1 MKKIIAFIFIATLL
15 ASCSNSGND
24 KEEIQNKIK
33 KYREDIATI
42 NDKINELEKQLAK
55 VDDNDD
61 NANNA
66 NMIKVRVKE
75 AAIHPFSEFFE
86 TTGQVEAK
94 DEAFISPEVSGQI
107 VSIYVVEGQKVKAGQ
122 LLAKLDTRIIEKNIA
137 ELKTQLEYAETMY
150 NKQKQLWDK
159 KIGSERQYLDIKNQY
174 LSLKNKLAVLQ
185 AQYNMSIIH
194 SPINGYI
201 EEIIKKKGELATPG
215 MQMMHIVGL
224 DKLYVTAMISE
235 SHLPVVHLGE
245 KVEITFPTFPDLV
258 IKQPITRI
266 GNVVNKQNRT
276 FKIQVVVD
284 NKEGK
289 LKPNLLANIKFNN
302 YNSDNHI
309 VIPSRVIRED
319 MKGSYLYVAQK
330 QDNNVVA
337 KKKYVKVGRSYRN
350 NSEILSGINIG
361 DKVITDGY
369 SNVSDGTILKIVG

>member
-1 MKKIIAFIFIATLL
+1 
-15 ASCSNSGND
+15 
-24 KEEIQNKIK
+24 
-33 KYREDIATI
+33 
-42 NDKINELEKQLAK
+42 
-55 VDDNDD
+55 
-61 NANNA
+61 
-66 NMIKVRVKE
+66 
-75 AAIHPFSEFFE
+75 
-86 TTGQVEAK
+86 
-94 DEAFISPEVSGQI
+94 
-107 VSIYVVEGQKVKAGQ
+107 VEGQKVKAGQ
-122 LLAKLDTRIIEKNIA
+122 LLAKLNTRIIEKNIA

-194 SPINGYI
+194 SPINGYV

-258 IKQPITRI
+258 IHQPITRI
-266 GNVVNKQNRT
+266 GNVVKKQNRT
-276 FKIQVVVD
+276 FKVQVVVD

-309 VIPSRVIRED
+309 VIPSLVIRED

>member
-1 MKKIIAFIFIATLL
+1 MKKIIAFIFIGSFL

-33 KYREDIATI
+33 KYREEIVTI
-42 NDKINELEKQLAK
+42 NDKINELETQLAK

-61 NANNA
+61 NANA
-66 NMIKVRVKE
+66 IKVRVEE
-75 AAIHPFSEFFE
+75 AAVHPFSEFFE
-86 TTGQVEAK
+86 TTGEVEAK

-107 VSIYVVEGQKVKAGQ
+107 ISLYVVEGQKVKAGQ

-159 KIGSERQYLDIKNQY
+159 NIGSERQYLDIKNQY
-174 LSLKNKLAVLQ
+174 ASLKNKLAVLQ
-185 AQYNMSIIH
+185 AQYDMSIIH
-194 SPINGYI
+194 SPINGYV
-201 EEIIKKKGELATPG
+201 EEIIQKKGELATPG
-215 MQMMHIVGL
+215 MQMMHIVRL

-245 KVEITFPTFPDLV
+245 VVEITFPTFPDLV
-258 IKQPITRI
+258 LNEPITLI

-276 FKIQVVVD
+276 FKIQIVIN
-284 NKEGK
+284 NKNGK
-289 LKPNLLANIKFNN
+289 LKPNLLANIKLNN
-302 YNSDNHI
+302 YNSDTHI
-309 VIPSRVIRED
+309 VIPSLVIRED

-330 QDNNVVA
+330 QDNRLVA

-350 NSEILSGINIG
+350 NSEILSGIDIG
-361 DKVITDGY
+361 DKIITDGY